1 MIKNIHIIGAGAVG
15 AAYAALLYDMD
26 PGCISFVAAGARLAR
41 LREEGIVVN
50 GKGYPIPVLDGAAP
64 YPAAEL
70 LLVAVKHYD
79 LPQAIAAMKN
89 SIGADT
95 IVMSLMNGIDSEER
109 IGAVYGEE
117 KLLYAV
123 VVGIDALRQGNRAT
137 YTTQGKIF
145 FGAKERQ
152 EGARRVERVREL
164 FDRAGIDYVVP
175 ADISKDIWW
184 KFMINV
190 GINQASA
197 VTGGNYGV
205 FQRPGAAR
213 ELMDAAMHEVIALAQ
228 KMGIALSGQDREKWY
243 AVLASLGPEGK
254 TSMLQDM
261 EAGRKTEV
269 EMLAGV
275 VIALGR
281 EHGVAVPVNERL
293 YAQIRE
299 MEKKMGV

>member
-26 PGCISFVAAGARLAR
+26 PGCVSFIAAGDRMTR
-41 LREEGIVVN
+41 LRNEGIIVN
-50 GKGYPIPVLDGAAP
+50 GKSYPIPVLDAEAP
-64 YPAAEL
+64 HPAAGL
-70 LLVAVKHYD
+70 LLVAVKHYHLD
-79 LPQAIAAMKN
+79 QAIAAMKY
-89 SIGADT
+89 SISTDT
-95 IVMSLMNGIDSEER
+95 IIMSLMNGIDSEER
-109 IGAVYGEE
+109 IGAAYGAE

-123 VVGIDALRQGNRAT
+123 VVGIDALRQGNRVA

-145 FGAKERQ
+145 FGEKDRKDV
-152 EGARRVERVREL
+152 ARRVERVQEL
-164 FDRAGIDYVVP
+164 FDRAGINYIVP
-175 ADISKDIWW
+175 ADIVKDIWW

-197 VTGGNYGV
+197 ITGGNYGV
-205 FQRPGAAR
+205 FQKSGPAR

-228 KMGIALSGQDREKWY
+228 KMGIALYDADMERWY

-269 EMLAGV
+269 EMLSGV
-275 VIALGR
+275 VIALGKQ
-281 EHGVAVPVNERL
+281 HGLAVPVNERL
-293 YAQIRE
+293 YEQIRDL
-299 MEKKMGV
+299 EKKKGV